1 MNINIMENPQHE
13 LIQSNYGLPF
23 KSFTFRGIDS
33 DKKIPLHWHNHIEL
47 LFCLE
52 GSLSV
57 VVSGQTFLLHEN
69 EMILINTNTIHASFS
84 PTVNHVLCIQFP
96 LEWLCTQ
103 IGQGY
108 GQKWLI
114 KLNSSNE
121 ITGYDQP
128 LIDKLLKITAVTERQ
143 NYNVMEKLELH
154 GQIFLLLKMLMS
166 YTIPV
171 TKNTTEDP
179 AFLFGTEMVSYINAH
194 FQNKLSL
201 QDISRHFGY
210 SSEYCSRNFKKVLGI
225 NFKELLTSTRL
236 NYAYDKII
244 NSNDNLE
251 EIALAAGFNTY
262 RNMYNSFV
270 KSYHTAPSQL
280 REKKKFE

>member
-1 MNINIMENPQHE
+1 MENPQHE

-57 VVSGQTFLLHEN
+57 VVSGHTFLLHEN
-69 EMILINTNTIHASFS
+69 SVILINSNTIHASYS
-84 PTVNHVLCIQFP
+84 PTMNHVLCIQFP
-96 LEWLCTQ
+96 LAWLRTQ

-121 ITGYDQP
+121 ITAYDQP

-143 NYNVMEKLELH
+143 NLNVMEKLELH

-179 AFLFGTEMVSYINAH
+179 AFLFGTEMVSYINVH

-201 QDISRHFGY
+201 QDVSHHFGY
-210 SSEYCSRNFKKVLGI
+210 SSEYYSRSFKKILGI
-225 NFKELLTSTRL
+225 NFKELLTSIRL

-244 NSNDNLE
+244 NSNDTLE
-251 EIALAAGFNTY
+251 EIALAAGFSTY

-270 KSYHTAPSQL
+270 KSYHTTPSQL
-280 REKKKFE
+280 RAKEKFK